1 MSKLLPVESI
11 IPDLLTALDTNDV
24 LLSAPP
30 GAGKSTAVPMALLRS
45 TSARILLLQP
55 RRVVVKQLAGY
66 LARQLGE
73 EVGETVGYRIR
84 GEQKT
89 SAATRLEII
98 TEGILTRRLQQ
109 DPELAGVDIVLFDEF
124 HERSLQIDLA
134 LALAKKLS
142 FSQRPSLSLFP
153 LSLFEVTPP

>member
-66 LARQLGE
+66 LARQ
-73 EVGETVGYRIR
+73 
-84 GEQKT
+84 
-89 SAATRLEII
+89 
-98 TEGILTRRLQQ
+98 
-109 DPELAGVDIVLFDEF
+109 
-124 HERSLQIDLA
+124 
-134 LALAKKLS
+134 
-142 FSQRPSLSLFP
+142 
-153 LSLFEVTPP
+153 